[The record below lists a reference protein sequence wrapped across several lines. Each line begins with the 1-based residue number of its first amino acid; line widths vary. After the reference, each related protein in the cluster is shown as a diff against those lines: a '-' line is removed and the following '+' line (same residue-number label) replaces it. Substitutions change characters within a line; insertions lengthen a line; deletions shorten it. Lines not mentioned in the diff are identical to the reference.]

1 MSCKVKG
8 AKIKSK
14 GKGRGMGYGDGD
26 GPINV
31 PRNSQYNIELK
42 WVEGL

>member
-8 AKIKSK
+8 RKIKSD
-14 GKGRGMGYGDGD
+14 GKGRGMGHGDGD
-26 GPINV
+26 GPIGV

-42 WVEGL
+42 RVKGL